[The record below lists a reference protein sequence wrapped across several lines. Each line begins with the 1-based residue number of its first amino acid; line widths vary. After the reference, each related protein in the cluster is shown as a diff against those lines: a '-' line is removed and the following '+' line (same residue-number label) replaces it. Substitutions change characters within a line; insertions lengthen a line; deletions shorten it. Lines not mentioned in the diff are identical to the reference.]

1 MGWCLNS
8 THSVWIQLV
17 YPPVRLFLYCCCPQG
32 ICHLTLLFRAED
44 HLNGCHAA
52 DGRTHD
58 TQGARSSSGSVGERK
73 YSTTFLMKQCIF
85 VFDCFER
92 WIYSEGFILNCAKIW
107 NLRRLAY
114 QTVENMHSCIFCA
127 AMGEKNHY
135 MLYFRRLSE
144 ISLNYSC
151 CIKKSEACLLEWMFK
166 LRSKSLY
173 YWIHVKW
180 KKHQFFY

>member
-1 MGWCLNS
+1 MS
-8 THSVWIQLV
+8 RS
-17 YPPVRLFLYCCCPQG
+17 
-32 ICHLTLLFRAED
+32 
-44 HLNGCHAA
+44 
-52 DGRTHD
+52 RTHD

-92 WIYSEGFILNCAKIW
+92 WIYSEGFILNCDKIW

-180 KKHQFFY
+180 KKASVFVLDSRSACLILKLCATPAWPYSSILSDCAACAPFTYAQKRKGHLCICR